1 MKKAYFVKNSGKS
14 ETNLSTLWEFPDKC
28 NNVAFMKQRILTAV
42 ILFLFVLT
50 SAFAQQKVKGTI
62 LDSQGSLEYANV
74 LVKEKGVGAVTD
86 SLGKF
91 EIGNLEPGQYT
102 LQVSLIGYRTQIR
115 RISVPFLSQELVFKL
130 EKLDASLD
138 EVVVSGTMQEVSKLN
153 SPVPVEVYKAAFF
166 RANPN
171 PSLFESLQNINGVRP
186 QINCNV
192 CNTGD
197 IHINGLEGPYTMI
210 LIDGMPIVSGLAT
223 VYGLT
228 GIPQSLID
236 RIEVVKG
243 PASTLY
249 GSEAVGGLINVI
261 TKRPE
266 TAPLVSLD
274 AFATG
279 WGEVN
284 ADLGIKSVV
293 GKSIQS
299 LSGVNV
305 FWYDNPIDNNS
316 DGITDLTLQKRISL
330 FQKFEIQR
338 KGGRAFNL
346 AGRYMNENRWGGEMN
361 WTPVNRGGDEIYG
374 ESILTNRWELF
385 GTYQLPVKELVNF
398 QFSANGHKQDSY
410 YGTTFYLA
418 DQTIAFGQLTWG
430 KEVGKHNLL
439 LGSAY
444 RYTHFDDNTPA
455 TTTERGSKN
464 SPSEI
469 HLPGVFLQDEIRFN
483 SRQSLLAGLRYDYNS
498 VHGSILSPRLNYKV
512 VSADKSTVFRFSA
525 GNGFRVAN
533 VFTEDHAALTGARDV
548 VFTEELEPERSWNT
562 NLNLVKKI
570 YSDRGNFIS
579 FDGSIFYTH
588 FTNRIVPDYETNP
601 NQIIYANLDGSAV
614 SKGVSFNVDAVW
626 NSGFK
631 VLAGATWMDVSLDE
645 AGQRV
650 RQLLTE
656 RFSGV
661 WTIGYEFQN
670 LGLTVDYTGNV
681 YSPMRLPLLGELD
694 DRPEYSPWWSIQNI
708 QLTKSFGSKWQIY
721 GGVKNLLNFT
731 PPANSIARAFDPFDR
746 GVEFDQGGNVI
757 PTASN
762 PNALTFDPTYVF
774 APNQGIR
781 GFLGLR
787 VTLN

>member
-1 MKKAYFVKNSGKS
+1 MNSYFLPRQKASSIIQNF
-14 ETNLSTLWEFPDKC
+14 LWEISHKC
-28 NNVAFMKQRILTAV
+28 NNVASMKSSTLNTL
-42 ILFLFVLT
+42 ILFLLLSQ
-50 SAFAQQKVKGTI
+50 SAFAQQKIKGTI
-62 LDSQGSLEYANV
+62 LDSKGPLEFANV
-74 LVKEKGVGAVTD
+74 LIKEKGVGAVTD
-86 SLGKF
+86 KFGIF
-91 EIGNLEPGQYT
+91 EIGNLDPGQYT
-102 LQVSLIGYRTQIR
+102 VQVSLLGYGTQTR
-115 RISVPFLSQELVFKL
+115 RISIPYLSQDLVFNL
-130 EKLDASLD
+130 QQLDGSLD
-138 EVVVSGTMQEVSKLN
+138 EVVVSGTMQEVSKLD

-166 RANPN
+166 RSNPT
-171 PSLFESLQNINGVRP
+171 PSLFESLQNVNGVRP

-228 GIPQSLID
+228 GIPQALID

-266 TAPLVSLD
+266 VAPLVSVD
-274 AFATG
+274 AFASG

-284 ADLGIKSVV
+284 TDLGIKSTVS
-293 GKSIQS
+293 KSIQS

-305 FWYDNPIDNNS
+305 FWYDNPIDNNG
-316 DGITDLTLQKRISL
+316 DGFTDLTLQKRISL
-330 FQKFEIQR
+330 FQKVEIQR

-346 AGRYMNENRWGGEMN
+346 AGRYVNENRWGGQMN
-361 WTPVNRGGDEIYG
+361 WTQSDRGGDQVYG
-374 ESILTNRWELF
+374 ESSDTRRWEAF

-410 YGTTFYLA
+410 YGTTIFLA
-418 DQTIAFGQLTWG
+418 DQTIAFGQLTWV
-430 KEVGKHNLL
+430 KEVGKHNFL

-444 RYTHFDDNTPA
+444 RYTHYDDNTTATSIEGGNKNFPA
-455 TTTERGSKN
+455 
-464 SPSEI
+464 EI

-483 SRQSLLAGLRYDYNS
+483 SNQSLLAGLRYDYNS
-498 VHGSILSPRLNYKV
+498 VHGNILSPRLNYKL
-512 VSADKSTVFRFSA
+512 VSEDKSMVFRFSV

-533 VFTEDHAALTGARDV
+533 VFTEDHAALTGAREV
-548 VFTEELEPERSWNT
+548 VFLEELAPERSWNT

-570 YSDRGNFIS
+570 YSDRGNYFGL
-579 FDGSIFYTH
+579 DGSVFYTH

-601 NQIIYANLDGSAV
+601 NQIIYANLDGTAV
-614 SKGVSFNVDAVW
+614 SRGVSLNLDAVW
-626 NSGFK
+626 NNGFK
-631 VLAGATWMDVSLDE
+631 ILAGATLMDVSLDE
-645 AGQRV
+645 EGERV
-650 RQLLTE
+650 RQLFSE

-661 WTIGYEFQN
+661 WTIGYEFQQ
-670 LGLTVDYTGNV
+670 LGLTIDYTGNV

-708 QLTKSFGSKWQIY
+708 QLTKSFGTKWQVY

-746 GVEFDQGGNVI
+746 GVEFDQGGNII

-762 PNALTFDPTYVF
+762 PNALTFDPNYAF

-781 GFLGLR
+781 GFFGVR
-787 VTLN
+787 FTLN

>member
-1 MKKAYFVKNSGKS
+1 MLKIVFSFL
-14 ETNLSTLWEFPDKC
+14 LS
-28 NNVAFMKQRILTAV
+28 
-42 ILFLFVLT
+42 FLFIGE
-50 SAFAQQKVKGTI
+50 SFAQHSLKGRV
-62 LDSQGSLEYANV
+62 LSRSQPVEFANV
-74 LVKEKGVGAVTD
+74 LVKGSQLGTMTD
-86 SLGKF
+86 SLGYF
-91 EIGNLEPGQYT
+91 RIEDLPSGTIQI
-102 LQVSLIGYRTQIR
+102 QVSRIGFLTENIQVKLPLSDTVF
-115 RISVPFLSQELVFKL
+115 SVELKD
-130 EKLDASLD
+130 LDSSLD
-138 EVVVSGTMQEVSKLN
+138 EVVVSGTMQEVSKLD
-153 SPVPVEVYKAAFF
+153 SPVPVEVYRAAFF
-166 RANPN
+166 KANPT
-171 PSLFESLQNINGVRP
+171 PSLFESLQNVNGVRP

-266 TAPLVSLD
+266 VAPLVSVD
-274 AFATG
+274 AFASG

-284 ADLGIKSVV
+284 TDFGIKSKL

-299 LSGVNV
+299 LSGINV
-305 FWYDNPIDNNS
+305 FWYDNPIDNNG
-316 DGITDLTLQKRISL
+316 DGFTDLTLQKRISL
-330 FQKFEIQR
+330 FQKFDIQR
-338 KGGRAFNL
+338 KGGKAFNL
-346 AGRYMNENRWGGEMN
+346 AGRYVNENRWGGQMN
-361 WTPVNRGGDEIYG
+361 WTESERGGDQIYG
-374 ESILTNRWELF
+374 ESVYTERWEAF
-385 GTYQLPVKELVNF
+385 GTYQLPVNELVNF

-410 YGTTFYLA
+410 YGETFFLA
-418 DQTIAFGQLTWG
+418 NQTIAFGQLTWI
-430 KEVGKHNLL
+430 KEAGKHNLL

-444 RYTHFDDNTPA
+444 RYTHYDDNTTA
-455 TTTERGSKN
+455 TSIEGGNRN
-464 SPSEI
+464 FPSEI
-469 HLPGVFLQDEIRFN
+469 HLPGFFLQDEIRFN
-483 SRQSLLAGLRYDYNS
+483 SNQSLLAGLRYDYNS

-512 VSADKSTVFRFSA
+512 VSSDKSTVFRISA

-548 VFTEELEPERSWNT
+548 VFTEELAPERSWNT

-570 YSDRGNFIS
+570 YSDKGNYFGI
-579 FDGSIFYTH
+579 DGSVFYTY

-601 NQIIYANLDGSAV
+601 NQIIYSNLEGSAV
-614 SKGVSFNVDAVW
+614 SKGVSLNVDAVW

-631 VLAGATWMDVSLDE
+631 VLAGATLMDVSLDME
-645 AGQRV
+645 GERV

-661 WTIGYEFQN
+661 WTIGYSFQN

-681 YSPMRLPLLGELD
+681 YSPMRLPLLGDLD

-708 QLTKSFGSKWQIY
+708 QLTKSFGGKWEIY

-757 PTASN
+757 ATPSN

-781 GFLGLR
+781 GFLGIR
-787 VTLN
+787 FTVQ

>member
-1 MKKAYFVKNSGKS
+1 MLKFVFAYLIS
-14 ETNLSTLWEFPDKC
+14 
-28 NNVAFMKQRILTAV
+28 
-42 ILFLFVLT
+42 FLFIGE
-50 SAFAQQKVKGTI
+50 SFAQHSLKGRV
-62 LDSQGSLEYANV
+62 LSRSQPVEFANV
-74 LVKEKGVGAVTD
+74 LIKGSQLGTMTD
-86 SLGKF
+86 SSGYFRIDDLSSGT
-91 EIGNLEPGQYT
+91 IQI
-102 LQVSLIGYRTQIR
+102 QVSRIGFLTENIQVKLPLSDTVF
-115 RISVPFLSQELVFKL
+115 SVELKDLDSSL
-130 EKLDASLD
+130 E
-138 EVVVSGTMQEVSKLN
+138 EVVVSGTMQEVSKLD
-153 SPVPVEVYKAAFF
+153 SPVPIEVYKTAFF
-166 RANPN
+166 RANPT
-171 PSLFESLQNINGVRP
+171 PSLFESLQNVNGVRP

-266 TAPLVSLD
+266 VAPLVSMD
-274 AFATG
+274 AFASG
-279 WGEVN
+279 WGEIN
-284 ADLGIKSVV
+284 TDLGIKGKF

-305 FWYDNPIDNNS
+305 FWFDNPIDNNG
-316 DGITDLTLQKRISL
+316 DGFTDLTLQKRISL
-330 FQKFEIQR
+330 FQKFDVRR
-338 KGGRAFNL
+338 KGEKAFNL
-346 AGRYMNENRWGGEMN
+346 AGRYVNENRWGGQMK
-361 WTPVNRGGDEIYG
+361 WTEAERGGDQIYG
-374 ESILTNRWELF
+374 ESVFTERWEAF

-410 YGTTFYLA
+410 YGTTFFLA
-418 DQTIAFGQLTWG
+418 DQTIAFGQVTWI
-430 KEVGKHNLL
+430 KEAGKHNFL

-444 RYTHFDDNTPA
+444 RYTHYDDNTTA
-455 TTTERGSKN
+455 TSQERGN
-464 SPSEI
+464 RNFPSEI

-483 SRQSLLAGLRYDYNS
+483 SNQSLLAGLRYDYNS
-498 VHGSILSPRLNYKV
+498 VHGSIFSPRLNYKI
-512 VSADKSTVFRFSA
+512 VSADKSTVFRISA

-548 VFTEELEPERSWNT
+548 VFTEELAPERSWNT

-570 YSDRGNFIS
+570 YSDKGNYFGI
-579 FDGSIFYTH
+579 DGSIFYTY

-601 NQIIYANLDGSAV
+601 NQIIYSNLDGSAV
-614 SKGVSFNVDAVW
+614 STGFSLNVDAVW
-626 NSGFK
+626 SSGFK
-631 VLAGATWMDVSLDE
+631 VLAGVTLMDVSLDFE
-645 AGQRV
+645 GEKV

-661 WTIGYEFQN
+661 WTIGYSFQN

-708 QLTKSFGSKWQIY
+708 QLTKSIGGKWEIY
-721 GGVKNLLNFT
+721 CGVKNLLNFT
-731 PPANSIARAFDPFDR
+731 PPATSIARAFDPFDR
-746 GVEFDQGGNVI
+746 GVEFDQGGNVM
-757 PTASN
+757 PTPSN

-781 GFLGLR
+781 GFLGVRL
-787 VTLN
+787 TLN